1 MLFNSIPFLF
11 FFPFVVL
18 VYFLIPKNWRWVWL
32 LAASYYFY
40 MCWNPLYAFIL
51 LGSTVITY
59 VGGLLMSG
67 ADNAFSKKVILGI
80 TAVLSIGLLVFFKY
94 GSFIVDNVVSFLNI
108 LHIRIIKPEFD
119 LLLPVGIS
127 FYTFRSI
134 SYLMDVYRGDVE
146 AEKSF
151 GRVALYVSFFLQLAA
166 GPIER
171 AKNMLPQIHNP
182 QPFEYERIKNG
193 LLLMLWGLFQKL
205 VIADRCAMLVNHVFA
220 DYEAYRGFQIL
231 TAILFF
237 AVQIYCDFAGYS
249 DMAIGASMVLGFS
262 PKQNFNKP
270 YFATSI
276 QDFWRRWHI
285 SLSSWFRDYLYI
297 PLGGNRKGQFRKYL
311 NVLIV
316 FLVSGLWH
324 GAAWNYIIWGA
335 LHGIYQI
342 IGALTLPFREKAH
355 SFLKINTETFSFR
368 LFQQLVTFCLVCIA
382 WVFFRA
388 PTASDRINI
397 LWNMVREWNPW
408 IFTDNSLFNLGLEAK
423 NFRVAIFSIA
433 VLFIVDLFRNDDKM
447 RLRNL
452 LSQQGI
458 IFRWFV
464 YFAALFFIIIFGIY
478 GPAYDASSFIYA
490 GF

>member
-18 VYFLIPKNWRWVWL
+18 IYFIVPKNWRWIWL
-32 LAASYYFY
+32 LGVSYYFY
-40 MCWNPLYAFIL
+40 MCWNPLYVFVL

-59 VGGLLMSG
+59 VGGLMIGKTDSTSG
-67 ADNAFSKKVILGI
+67 KKAILAI
-80 TAVLSIGLLVFFKY
+80 CAVLSIGLLVFFKY
-94 GSFIVDNVVSFLNI
+94 GNFIADNITSLLNLLHINVV
-108 LHIRIIKPEFD
+108 RREFD

-127 FYTFRSI
+127 FYTFRSV
-134 SYLMDVYRGDVE
+134 SYLMDVYRNEVQ

-151 GRVALYVSFFLQLAA
+151 GRVALYVSFFLQIAA

-171 AKNMLPQIHNP
+171 AKNMLPQINDP
-182 QPFEYERIKNG
+182 QPFDYDRVKNG

-205 VIADRCAMLVNHVFA
+205 VIADRCAMLVNHVFN

-270 YFATSI
+270 YFAVSV

-297 PLGGNRKGQFRKYL
+297 PLGGNRKGKFRKYV
-311 NVLIV
+311 NVMIV

-342 IGALTLPFREKAH
+342 IGALTLPLREKTR
-355 SFLKINTETFSFR
+355 SLLKINTETFSFR
-368 LFQQLVTFCLVCIA
+368 LYQQLVTFALVCIA

-388 PTASDRINI
+388 PTATDGIHI

-408 IFTDNSLFNLGLEAK
+408 IFTDNSLFNLGLDAK
-423 NFRVAIFSIA
+423 NFRMAVFSI
-433 VLFIVDLFRNDDKM
+433 VILFLVDLFRADDKQ
-447 RLRNL
+447 RLRSL
-452 LSQQGI
+452 LSQQSV
-458 IFRWFV
+458 IFRWVV

-478 GPAYDASSFIYA
+478 GPSYNASSFIYS